1 MERAEGP
8 CQPNPV
14 KLLLVQVCR
23 AGQNSIDAKFK
34 EAQWTQLK
42 SATQGA
48 SAISSLITTASM
60 AIYGM
65 YRNFHTMILLDT
77 QSPGD

>member
-1 MERAEGP
+1 
-8 CQPNPV
+8 
-14 KLLLVQVCR
+14 
-23 AGQNSIDAKFK
+23 
-34 EAQWTQLK
+34 
-42 SATQGA
+42 
-48 SAISSLITTASM
+48 M